1 MVIHVK
7 NPLVMIVGNELM
19 VCDNLS
25 DRIAAAFPQA
35 EVIRMEDKP
44 ELLLYISAC
53 MEAGICFDYVFLDG
67 TVNSLVGK
75 ELAVR
80 IKYMEPGAIIIL
92 YSGTEAETLVCGM
105 TLVDRVIDPPFSIK
119 SIFGTVGSDRTE
131 EDNKA
136 QGKPEVRVHTFGNFD
151 VFVDGK
157 ALVFERKKAKE
168 LFAYLIDRKGAG
180 ASTSELA
187 SVLWEDRKYDSGIRS
202 QTTRTI
208 SVLRKTLVQN
218 GIGDVLVKTW
228 NSLAVDPGKVIC
240 DAYAY
245 ENREQWALN
254 LYRGE
259 YMKNYSWA
267 EFTNGKMQEDTVQVA
282 NVK

>member
-1 MVIHVK
+1 
-7 NPLVMIVGNELM
+7 
-19 VCDNLS
+19 
-25 DRIAAAFPQA
+25 
-35 EVIRMEDKP
+35 MEDKP

-180 ASTSELA
+180 ASTAEIA
-187 SVLWEDRKYDSGIRS
+187 AVLWENRVYDSGIRS

-208 SVLRKTLVQN
+208 SVLRKALSNN
-218 GIGDVLVKTW
+218 GVGDILVKSW
-228 NSLAVDPGKVIC
+228 NSLAIATEKIVC

-245 ENREQWALN
+245 EKGEAWAVN
-254 LYRGE
+254 SYRGE
-259 YMKNYSWA
+259 YMNNYSWA
-267 EFTNGKMQEDTVQVA
+267 EFTNGIMQKNTIQMF
-282 NVK
+282 KT